1 MSKDRRCSES
11 AMLSLP
17 EHKVSVL
24 AGKAR
29 QQNSE
34 IREIINKVMIK
45 IGKTKERL
53 NVFNPSGLWPVENS
67 LDFSLVHSKPFR
79 RKNVAKEFD
88 ALAIEVAFFWFSE

>member
-1 MSKDRRCSES
+1 MGKDRRCSES
-11 AMLSLP
+11 ATLSLP
-17 EHKVSVL
+17 EHEVCVL

-29 QQNSE
+29 QGNSE
-34 IREIINKVMIK
+34 IREIINEATIE

-53 NVFNPSGLWPVENS
+53 NIFNPSGLRPVENS

-79 RKNVAKEFD
+79 RKNITKELD